1 MAGCPQSSAA
11 IIRSHTSSDR
21 ARMLTVFAPL
31 PRRIW
36 VPTSAATAWRGRAR
50 SACSGVGLFRMHL
63 VDCAASQ
70 SRSHTP
76 DGCSQPG
83 YLVHRDGVCLHGDGQ
98 RGAGRPFLHLVRPL
112 QTLAK
117 NGQHHLCKRWAGA
130 WLTGKWENHHGSGAR
145 GGTRS
150 PTLALSER
158 HDQAPTLLSLGI
170 QLPAQGMGGRVSET
184 NQVEERLRL
193 QGPRPQLSRASSSS
207 KPPRAQRTV
216 RGCCRSHWGRQTPL

>member
-36 VPTSAATAWRGRAR
+36 VPTSAATAWRGGAR
-50 SACSGVGLFRMHL
+50 SACSGVEFSRMH
-63 VDCAASQ
+63 VVGCAASQ
-70 SRSHTP
+70 SRAHTP
-76 DGCSQPG
+76 DRCSQPG
-83 YLVHRDGVCLHGDGQ
+83 YLVHRDGVCLHSDRQ
-98 RGAGRPFLHLVRPL
+98 RGAGRPFLHLVHSL
-112 QTLAK
+112 QTLTN

-130 WLTGKWENHHGSGAR
+130 WLTGKWGDNHGSGAR

-158 HDQAPTLLSLGI
+158 HDQAPTLLSLGV
-170 QLPAQGMGGRVSET
+170 QLPAQGMGGRGSET
-184 NQVEERLRL
+184 IRVGESC
-193 QGPRPQLSRASSSS
+193 GF
-207 KPPRAQRTV
+207 
-216 RGCCRSHWGRQTPL
+216 RGLDLD